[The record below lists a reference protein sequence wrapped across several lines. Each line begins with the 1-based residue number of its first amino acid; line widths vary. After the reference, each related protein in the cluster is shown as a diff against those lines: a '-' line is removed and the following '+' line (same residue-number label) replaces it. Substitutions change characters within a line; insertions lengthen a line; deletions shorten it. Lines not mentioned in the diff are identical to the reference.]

1 MDAPTLVQ
9 LLDYPEGEWLPAR
22 LRQELGDEFAT
33 RIVRLLAELQLA
45 HLPQAWPTE
54 LHVAPGERVA
64 DVRRW
69 LGSKPITVHAQL
81 TAPWGERLAQVAAEA
96 TARTDGMVIL
106 VRSDCPYCGL
116 EEVVAAAKALLDHD
130 IVLGPSTDGDFY
142 LLGLRRWPSGL
153 LHEVNWGTNQVLF
166 GITRRCAELGLTYK
180 LLDPLE
186 RVASEA
192 AWDRAVTRIAKQGEG
207 AGPAGSGVGGLRPI
221 RTIGPIGY
229 STKPKLC

>member
-1 MDAPTLVQ
+1 MEPPTLVL

-22 LRQELGDEFAT
+22 LRQELGDDFAV

-45 HLPQAWPTE
+45 QLPQNWPTE

-64 DVRRW
+64 EARHW
-69 LGSKPITVHAQL
+69 LSSKPITVHAQL

-96 TARTDGMVIL
+96 TARSGGMVLL

-116 EEVVAAAKALLDHD
+116 EQIVAATKALLDHD
-130 IVLGPSTDGDFY
+130 VAIGPATDGDFY
-142 LLGLRRWPSGL
+142 LLGLRRWPEGL

-166 GITRRCAELGLTYK
+166 ALTRRCTELGLTFK

-186 RVASEA
+186 RVCSEA
-192 AWDRAVTRIAKQGEG
+192 AWDRAVVRIASGKGEQ
-207 AGPAGSGVGGLRPI
+207 
-221 RTIGPIGY
+221 
-229 STKPKLC
+229 TKTEEG